1 MLVRYAMA
9 AVAVCTAAVCSA
21 SPAVYKYV
29 DAGGVAHFTDK
40 PDSRRYK
47 LFELTPK
54 GLTRSGDHYDPRLL
68 ARAAHYDAMIE
79 AEAKSAGVEPNLL
92 RAVIVVES
100 GFNSRA
106 VSKRGAVGLMQLM
119 PATASRFGVSDR
131 YDPRQNVRGGA
142 LYLGFLI
149 NRFRHDVRLALAAFN
164 AGEDAVARN
173 SGQIPPFIETLEY
186 VPKVLKIY
194 QALTEQQQR
203 QTSLAALPGIQAGEI
218 PAL

>member
-1 MLVRYAMA
+1 MMLLKYTMA
-9 AVAVCTAAVCSA
+9 AMAVCTAAICSA
-21 SPAVYKYV
+21 SPPIYRYV
-29 DAGGVAHFTDK
+29 DADGLAHFTDK

-47 LFELTPK
+47 LFDLTPK
-54 GLTRSGDHYDPRLL
+54 GLTRSGDRYDPGLL
-68 ARAAHYDAMIE
+68 ARAAQYDAIIE

-106 VSKRGAVGLMQLM
+106 VSARGAVGLMQLM
-119 PATASRFGVSDR
+119 PATATRFGVSDR

-149 NRFRHDVRLALAAFN
+149 NRFRQNVRLALAAFN
-164 AGEDAVARN
+164 AGEDAVDRN

-194 QALTEQQQR
+194 QALTEQRQR
-203 QTSLAALPGIQAGEI
+203 QTALAALPRI
-218 PAL
+218 

>member
-1 MLVRYAMA
+1 MLLKYAMA
-9 AVAVCTAAVCSA
+9 AMAACTAAICSA
-21 SPAVYKYV
+21 SPPIYKYV
-29 DAGGVAHFTDK
+29 DADGVAHFTDK
-40 PDSRRYK
+40 PDSRRYQ
-47 LFELTPK
+47 LLDLTPR

-68 ARAAHYDAMIE
+68 ARAAQYDAIIE

-119 PATASRFGVSDR
+119 PATAARFGVSNR

-142 LYLGFLI
+142 LYLGLLI
-149 NRFRHDVRLALAAFN
+149 NRFRQNVRLALAAFN
-164 AGEDAVARN
+164 AGEDAVDRS
-173 SGQIPPFIETLEY
+173 SGQIPPFVETLEY

-194 QALTEQQQR
+194 QTLIEQQQR
-203 QTSLAALPGIQAGEI
+203 QTALAALPRI
-218 PAL
+218 